1 MFFAW
6 VSRVKAKEAGE
17 LYAYV
22 KKERGENA
30 GKLYPIRICF
40 KKKPA
45 DAIDSTRKKMKRKE
59 SKKQVVIHDETYVF
73 NEYMV
78 VATSLDSSFSGE
90 EILGLYRYRWQVE
103 L

>member
-1 MFFAW
+1 
-6 VSRVKAKEAGE
+6 
-17 LYAYV
+17 
-22 KKERGENA
+22 
-30 GKLYPIRICF
+30 
-40 KKKPA
+40 
-45 DAIDSTRKKMKRKE
+45 MKRKE